1 MMSRGPATLRDVAGH
16 AGVAI
21 STVSAYINQTRPIT
35 PELAVRIRDAIREL
49 DFVPNAQARNLRM
62 RRAASI
68 GLIVPELSNP
78 FFAFIAEGI
87 EDRISREQMTLTLSQ
102 TGPTGAREDFYAEL
116 LPRARVDGIIVVSN
130 TGKTPM
136 SIMRLI
142 ERFPVVLADE
152 YMPGIRVPF
161 VGSDNRRGARTVG
174 ELALSSGRRRAAVIT
189 GPEGLWS
196 AEARLAGYREA
207 LASYSF
213 AESDVPI
220 VRGDYTFDSGVRA
233 ATSLFIGAP
242 ATNSPDVLLAA
253 NDLMALGAM
262 RVIRKAGLRIPEDV
276 VVVGF
281 DDIPAADMMHPSLTT
296 VSQSAFAIGQT
307 AADLLLRT
315 IAGEDLGDERIEL
328 PTSVVRRSTTID

>member
-1 MMSRGPATLRDVAGH
+1 MISRGPATLREVAGH

-68 GLIVPELSNP
+68 GLIVPEISNP
-78 FFAFIAEGI
+78 FFAFLAEGI
-87 EDRISREQMTLTLSQ
+87 EERISREQMTLTLSQ
-102 TGPTGAREDFYAEL
+102 TGPTGAREDFYAAL

-130 TGKTPM
+130 TGKTPL
-136 SIMRLI
+136 SIMQLI

-152 YMPGIRVPF
+152 YMPGVRVPF
-161 VGSDNRRGARTVG
+161 VGSDNRRGARAVG
-174 ELALSSGRRRAAVIT
+174 DLALSSGRRRPAVIT

-207 LASYSF
+207 LASSGF
-213 AESDVPI
+213 AENDVPI
-220 VRGDYTFDSGVRA
+220 ARGDYTFDSGVRA
-233 ATSLFIGAP
+233 ATSLFVDTPEAQR
-242 ATNSPDVLLAA
+242 PDVLLAA

-262 RVIRKAGLRIPEDV
+262 RVIRQTGLHVPGDV

-281 DDIPAADMMHPSLTT
+281 DDIPAADMVYPSLTT
-296 VSQSAFAIGQT
+296 VSQSAFEIGQT

-315 IAGEDLGDERIEL
+315 IAGEDLGGERVEL
-328 PTSVVRRSTTID
+328 PTTVVPRGTTLG